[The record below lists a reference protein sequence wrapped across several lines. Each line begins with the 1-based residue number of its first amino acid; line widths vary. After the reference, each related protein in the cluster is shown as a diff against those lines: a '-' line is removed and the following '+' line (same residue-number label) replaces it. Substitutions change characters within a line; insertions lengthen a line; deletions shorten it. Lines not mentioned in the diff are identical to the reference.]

1 MVANGLI
8 DPEQGGVE
16 AMLAARAAAT
26 SNTSWGEIHVPAAT
40 DEGLLDA
47 AAHEAAAQEAE
58 RHRFLAL
65 AHVLACTLT
74 TTFVRTATSGWATV
88 QHWLHH
94 ATVRTAVHTLV
105 LVSERLRQVTKDDD
119 EVLPPELWLV
129 VARFFR
135 RSDWPMGRL
144 ASGGAG
150 KERDRKRDRRGL
162 DSSTNS
168 RQIIQSK

>member
-1 MVANGLI
+1 
-8 DPEQGGVE
+8 
-16 AMLAARAAAT
+16 MLAARAAAT

-65 AHVLACTLT
+65 AHVPACTLT
-74 TTFVRTATSGWATV
+74 TTFVRTATSGWATA

-105 LVSERLRQVTKDDD
+105 LVSERLRQVTK
-119 EVLPPELWLV
+119 
-129 VARFFR
+129 R
-135 RSDWPMGRL
+135 MMM
-144 ASGGAG
+144 
-150 KERDRKRDRRGL
+150 KCC
-162 DSSTNS
+162 
-168 RQIIQSK
+168 RQSCGWS